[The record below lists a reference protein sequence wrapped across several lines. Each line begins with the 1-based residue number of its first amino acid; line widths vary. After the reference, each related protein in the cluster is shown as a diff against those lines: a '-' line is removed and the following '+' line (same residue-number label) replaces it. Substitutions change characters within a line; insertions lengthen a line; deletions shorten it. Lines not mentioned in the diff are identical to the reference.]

1 MATVPKQIKVTPPYQ
16 PGLCHC
22 FRATLLPRQLILV
35 ETKQVFKP
43 KTISTLNHNLEVFMH
58 KRWGSATN
66 RLSRVTQE
74 WEVLP
79 NREEKEEWIRFK
91 LITSISEQHRQR
103 FSRPK
108 AKPTRKTRKYR
119 DEHTVIKMY
128 QLLKV
133 RNLYKLYIKN
143 HGHSV

>member
-1 MATVPKQIKVTPPYQ
+1 
-16 PGLCHC
+16 
-22 FRATLLPRQLILV
+22 
-35 ETKQVFKP
+35 
-43 KTISTLNHNLEVFMH
+43 MH
-58 KRWGSATN
+58 KRCGSATN

-91 LITSISEQHRQR
+91 LITSISEQHRRR

-108 AKPTRKTRKYR
+108 AMPMRKTRKYR